1 MATEVSEWEVIN
13 DDGFIYKRR
22 KTQQLQV
29 SSSTTSASTSAAP
42 ARPNPAVAEL
52 KRKKRV
58 LLRISERFDK
68 EIEELEAWEKTLN
81 DLKVNSKIQQQQ
93 TSDPQ
98 PQPQPQ
104 PQPEPQPQ
112 LQSSSGFSSV
122 DQLLSQAEAREDV
135 IRNILKRCDVAE
147 ALCTAAEER
156 VKQPFFD
163 LPIWAHSP
171 RSLIKSLGEE

>member
-1 MATEVSEWEVIN
+1 MATEVFEWEIVN

-22 KTQQLQV
+22 KLQQLQV
-29 SSSTTSASTSAAP
+29 SSSTTSAFAAP
-42 ARPNPAVAEL
+42 VRSNPAVAKL

-58 LLRISERFDK
+58 LLRILERFGKD
-68 EIEELEAWEKTLN
+68 IEELELWEKAVN
-81 DLKVNSKIQQQQ
+81 DLKVKSKIQQQKS
-93 TSDPQ
+93 SDPQ
-98 PQPQPQ
+98 PQQQPR
-104 PQPEPQPQ
+104 PQPQ

-122 DQLLSQAEAREDV
+122 DQRLSQAEAKEDL
-135 IRNILKRCDVAE
+135 IHNILKRCDVAE
-147 ALCTAAEER
+147 ALCSAAEER